1 MNFKVFFISVGG
13 QNQGWQRAEVLFNF
27 LPEEINACIEHI
39 NVEGAGK
46 DLNFIKDM
54 GLKFN
59 PIGLINQIYMSE
71 NPRALDKFI
80 VHYALYQ
87 KVIQE
92 EVDCCMI
99 FEDEI
104 TAADI
109 VNLLLLN
116 LDLPENVDIA
126 NLSAGG
132 IHSLNAYYLTNQGAR
147 NILDKIQNSSWLNS
161 LKRFQPS
168 DYGLSNE
175 ALTLR
180 EFTAE
185 PLQDFSVQNQI
196 IAPIDKVVAAACEH
210 GKISFSNNI
219 SFAQAIANY
228 HTFEVKNDLKD
239 LSQEKLTEIV
249 NSKEFKFWEKRGSI
263 NNSSIDCIFYIN
275 LDQDTSKMARTE
287 SMLEQIN
294 LPFERF
300 SAIKPNK
307 DDISSGGKYRK
318 VYNKSKIL
326 EARAYFSETLDWI
339 DLEKY
344 QLGTLGCYLSHYKL
358 LQRIYEMKDFMN
370 YVIIIEDDCYMN
382 QETITGLENI
392 LKDLNEWDIIRSTWA
407 APKYYHKVNYSHP
420 LSNHFEPSM
429 QKDIFNNI
437 RRVRNDYPSL
447 CPIINTFCG
456 GTHFQVINVDSI
468 PKILEYLDSEAL
480 IPIDS
485 LYHSTELN
493 IYNIKMNVS
502 HDIFQN
508 SSIMTHYK

>member
-1 MNFKVFFISVGG
+1 MNFKAFFITDDNDS
-13 QNQGWQRAEVLFNF
+13 QPWIKAKNLFSI
-27 LPEEINACIEHI
+27 LPEEIQNSIEKI
-39 NVEGAGK
+39 DKA
-46 DLNFIKDM
+46 
-54 GLKFN
+54 KFN
-59 PIGLINQIYMSE
+59 DLDGFNLELKPIGLINQLYMSL
-71 NPRALDKFI
+71 NPSSTEKYLT
-80 VHYALYQ
+80 HYLIYK
-87 KVIQE
+87 KVIE
-92 EVDCCMI
+92 EDIDCCMI
-99 FEDEI
+99 FEDEVVFSDVI
-104 TAADI
+104 NLFFVNPDMPEDI
-109 VNLLLLN
+109 
-116 LDLPENVDIA
+116 DIA
-126 NLSAGG
+126 NLSTEG
-132 IHSLNAYYLTNQGAR
+132 IKNLNAYYLTNKGAK

-161 LKRFQPS
+161 MKRFQPS

-196 IAPIDKVVAAACEH
+196 IAPIEKIILTACQYS
-210 GKISFSNNI
+210 KISSRHNI
-219 SFAQAIANY
+219 SFIHSISNY
-228 HTFEVKNDLKD
+228 NTFEVKNELKD

-249 NSKEFKFWEKRGSI
+249 NSKGFKFWEKRGSI

-275 LDQDTSKMARTE
+275 LDQDTSKMTRIE

-300 SAIKPNK
+300 SAIKPNR
-307 DDISSGGKYRK
+307 DDISLGGQYRK

-326 EARAYFSETLDWI
+326 EARAYFSETLDYI

-382 QETITGLENI
+382 QETIIGLENI

-407 APKYYHKVNYSHP
+407 APKYCHKVNYSHP
-420 LSNHFEPSM
+420 LSNYFEPSM
-429 QKDIFNNI
+429 QKNIFNNI

-456 GTHFQVINVDSI
+456 GTHFQVINVESI
-468 PKILEYLDSEAL
+468 PKILEHLDSEVL

-485 LYHSTELN
+485 LYHSTKLN

-502 HDIFQN
+502 HDIFAS
-508 SSIMTHYK
+508 SSICVKNEGL